1 MTDIIRIQPTR
12 EQRVPFARWAVA
24 QTPKVRT
31 VSVHAFGVPAD
42 LFAGMPEDILV
53 GALVDGRRYVS
64 PDEDAA
70 NGTPPPGDELLG
82 VATPDGFALVGDAGP
97 ETVVPLPA
105 APLEG
110 ALLDERTAVPGE
122 PLPELPESAYGP
134 DSVPLP
140 PPELSDSSDSSEEVP
155 EGVFPCGACD
165 REFTTER
172 GRDTH
177 HRQKHPEA

>member
-1 MTDIIRIQPTR
+1 MSDMITIQPTR
-12 EQRVPFARWAVA
+12 ERLVPFARWAVA
-24 QTPKVRT
+24 QSPKVRT
-31 VSVHAFGVPAD
+31 DSVSSFAVPAH

-70 NGTPPPGDELLG
+70 NGTPPPGELLG
-82 VATPDGFALVGDAGP
+82 VATAEGLQ
-97 ETVVPLPA
+97 EPLR
-105 APLEG
+105 E
-110 ALLDERTAVPGE
+110 AVPGDV
-122 PLPELPESAYGP
+122 LPDVPASAYGP

-140 PPELSDSSDSSEEVP
+140 PSEPSDSSDQSTEAV
-155 EGVFPCGACD
+155 EGVFPCGGCD

-177 HRQKHPEA
+177 YRAKHPEA